1 LEDTLRN
8 NIIHADSK
16 TFGSMVEIIV
26 GSIKKLMQ
34 ADNNSHDRFC
44 PEMNQRIEVKAIRAF
59 SKSRNKDTN
68 IAEWMLQENPIK
80 KLVTDN
86 DKQKEKWEG
95 GICQIKTDCFDI
107 LFYAVFFHDKAYVFS
122 INPKNLL
129 AYAKY
134 SKKQHRGGQ
143 MGQFHIT
150 NKTLE
155 YHLNHHLY
163 CVLNYDEIVQ
173 ILQNNLET
181 KTLEINLPVD

>member
-1 LEDTLRN
+1 MEDTLRN

-26 GSIKKLMQ
+26 GSIKNLLQ

-44 PEMNQRIEVKAIRAF
+44 PELNQRIEVKAIRAF
-59 SKSRNKDTN
+59 SKARSKDTH
-68 IAEWMLQENPIK
+68 IAEWMLQENPAK
-80 KLVTDN
+80 KLVPDG

-122 INPKNLL
+122 INPESLL
-129 AYAKY
+129 VYDKY

-150 NKTLE
+150 NRTLQH
-155 YHLNHHLY
+155 HLNHHLY
-163 CVLNYDEIVQ
+163 CVLTYAEIVQ
-173 ILQNNLET
+173 ILQSNLA
-181 KTLEINLPVD
+181 KKDLEIHPAVD